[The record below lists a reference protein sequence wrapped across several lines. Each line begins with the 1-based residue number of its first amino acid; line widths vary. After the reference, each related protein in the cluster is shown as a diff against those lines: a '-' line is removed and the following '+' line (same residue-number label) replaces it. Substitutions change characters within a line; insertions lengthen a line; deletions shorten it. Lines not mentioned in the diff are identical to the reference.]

1 MRLSQFLAKTL
12 RDDPAEAETAN
23 HRLMLRT
30 GMIQQIAAGVYSY
43 APLALRSLAKVET
56 IVREEMNAAGGQ
68 EVKLPA
74 LQPRELW
81 VQTGRDAAFGPD
93 LLRLKDRRERDL
105 VIAPTHEEAVTLLVK
120 QHLQSYRDLP
130 QLVYQIQTK
139 FRDEPRPRGG
149 LVRVREF
156 DMKDAYSFDADA
168 ESLDETYQRM
178 VQAYRNI
185 FRRCGIP
192 AVMIEADSG
201 AIGGKDS
208 HEFIMPTEIG
218 EDTFIQCPDCGYAAN
233 AERAAFQRPPA
244 PAGEPL
250 PVEEVHTPGLT
261 TIAELVN
268 FLSVT
273 PEQTLKAVFYVADGE
288 MVFVSVRG
296 DLEVNEVKLKRLL
309 GANDLHYATDE
320 EVEAAG
326 LVAGSASAVG
336 LTGVKSVADES
347 VHVGANFVV
356 GANRRDWHLLNA
368 NTPRDFVPDLVGD
381 IALAEAGHRCLQCGG
396 EFIAERGVE
405 VGHVFKLGTFF
416 SEALNATFLS
426 PEGSLQPA
434 IMGCYGIGIGRLLAA
449 TIEHNRDER
458 GMRLPPNVSPFQ
470 VYLAA
475 LNAED
480 AAVAE
485 AADGVYRALTDA
497 GFETLYDD
505 RAESA
510 GVKFNDADLFG
521 FPVRV
526 VVSPRNLRQGVAEVK
541 RRDADSAH
549 LVSLEDTAATVK
561 GLLAELVA
569 LLAE

>member
-30 GMIQQIAAGVYSY
+30 GMIQQIASGVYSY
-43 APLALRSLAKVET
+43 APLAMRSLAKVEA
-56 IVREEMNAAGGQ
+56 IVRDEMNAAGGQ
-68 EVKLPA
+68 EVKLPT

-81 VQTGRDAAFGPD
+81 QQTGRDAAFGPD
-93 LLRLKDRRERDL
+93 LMRLKDRREREL

-218 EDTFIQCPDCGYAAN
+218 EDTFIQCPGCGYAAN
-233 AERAAFQRPPA
+233 AERAEFQRPPA

-250 PVEEVHTPGLT
+250 PVEDVHTPGLK
-261 TIAELVN
+261 TIADLVD
-268 FLSVT
+268 FLGIT
-273 PEQTLKAVFYVADGE
+273 PEQTLKAVFYVVDGE
-288 MVFVSVRG
+288 MVFVTVRG
-296 DLEVNEVKLKRLL
+296 DLEVNEIKLKRLL
-309 GANDLHYATDE
+309 GATELHHASDE
-320 EVEAAG
+320 EVAAAG

-336 LTGVKSVADES
+336 LTGMKSVADES
-347 VHVGANFVV
+347 VYIGGNFAA
-356 GANRRDWHLLNA
+356 GANRPGLAHEKRQHASGLRAGRRGRHRTRRGGPQVRPLRRRVHLGA
-368 NTPRDFVPDLVGD
+368 RRRGGGTSSSSAPSSARRSTPHFFRLKGRCCRPSWGATAS
-381 IALAEAGHRCLQCGG
+381 ALGGCSRPPSSTTATSAACGC
-396 EFIAERGVE
+396 
-405 VGHVFKLGTFF
+405 
-416 SEALNATFLS
+416 
-426 PEGSLQPA
+426 P
-434 IMGCYGIGIGRLLAA
+434 
-449 TIEHNRDER
+449 
-458 GMRLPPNVSPFQ
+458 
-470 VYLAA
+470 
-475 LNAED
+475 
-480 AAVAE
+480 
-485 AADGVYRALTDA
+485 
-497 GFETLYDD
+497 
-505 RAESA
+505 
-510 GVKFNDADLFG
+510 
-521 FPVRV
+521 
-526 VVSPRNLRQGVAEVK
+526 
-541 RRDADSAH
+541 
-549 LVSLEDTAATVK
+549 
-561 GLLAELVA
+561 
-569 LLAE
+569 

>member
-1 MRLSQFLAKTL
+1 MRLSQFLGRTL
-12 RDDPAEAETAN
+12 RDDPAEAETQN

-30 GMIQQIAAGVYSY
+30 GMIQQLAAGVYSY
-43 APLALRSLAKVET
+43 APLALRSLAKVAD
-56 IVREEMNAAGGQ
+56 IVRDEMNAAGGQ

-81 VQTGRDAAFGPD
+81 QQTGRDSAFGPD
-93 LLRLKDRRERDL
+93 LMRLKDRREREM

-120 QHLQSYRDLP
+120 QHMQSYRDLP
-130 QLVYQIQTK
+130 LLVYQIQTK

-168 ESLDETYQRM
+168 ESLDATYLRM
-178 VQAYRNI
+178 VEAYRNI
-185 FRRCGIP
+185 FSRCGIP

-218 EDTFIQCPDCGYAAN
+218 EDTFIQCPKCGYAAN
-233 AERAAFQRPPA
+233 AERAAFRRPPA
-244 PAGEPL
+244 PGGEPL
-250 PVEEVHTPGLT
+250 PVEDVHTPGLK
-261 TIAELVN
+261 TIADLVD
-268 FLSVT
+268 FMGIT

-296 DLEVNEVKLKRLL
+296 DLDVNEVKLKRLL
-309 GANDLHYATDE
+309 GATDLHQATDE

-336 LTGVKSVADES
+336 LNGIRNVADES
-347 VHVGANFVV
+347 VHVGANFAA
-356 GANRRDWHLLNA
+356 GANRPDWHLKNV

-381 IALAEAGHRCLQCGG
+381 IALAQAGHRCLNCGG
-396 EFIAERGVE
+396 TFIAERGME

-449 TIEHNRDER
+449 TIEQNRDER
-458 GMRLPPNVSPFQ
+458 GMCLPVSVAPFH

-475 LNAED
+475 LNAENTE
-480 AAVAE
+480 VSM
-485 AADGVYRALTDA
+485 AADGVYRQLSDA
-497 GFETLYDD
+497 GIEALYDD

-510 GVKFNDADLFG
+510 GVKFNDADLMG

-526 VVSPRNLRQGVAEVK
+526 VVSPRNLREGVAEIK
-541 RRDADSAH
+541 RRSASDAQ
-549 LVSLEDTAATVK
+549 LVPLEEVPATVSD
-561 GLLAELVA
+561 LLAE
-569 LLAE
+569 

>member
-1 MRLSQFLAKTL
+1 MRLSRFLAKTL
-12 RDDPAEAETAN
+12 RDEPAEAETAN
-23 HRLMLRT
+23 HRLLLRT
-30 GMIQQIAAGVYSY
+30 GMIQQVAAGVYSY
-43 APLALRSLAKVET
+43 APLAQRSLAKVAA
-56 IVREEMNAAGGQ
+56 IVREEMDAAGGQ
-68 EVKLPA
+68 EIKLPT

-81 VQTGRDAAFGPD
+81 QQTGRDAAFGPD
-93 LLRLKDRRERDL
+93 LMRLKDRREREL
-105 VIAPTHEEAVTLLVK
+105 VIAPTHEETVTLLVK

-168 ESLDETYQRM
+168 ESLDETYHRM

-208 HEFIMPTEIG
+208 HEFIMPSAIG

-244 PAGEPL
+244 PTSYPL
-250 PVEEVHTPGLT
+250 PVEDVHTPGLK
-261 TIAELVN
+261 TIADLVD
-268 FLSVT
+268 FLGIT
-273 PEQTLKAVFYVADGE
+273 PEQTLKAVFYVADGR
-288 MVFVSVRG
+288 MVFVSIRG
-296 DLEVNEVKLKRLL
+296 DLEVNEIKLKRLL
-309 GANDLHYATDE
+309 GATELHHASDE
-320 EVEAAG
+320 EVESAG

-336 LTGVKSVADES
+336 LTGMKSVADES
-347 VHVGANFVV
+347 IYVGANFAA
-356 GANRRDWHLLNA
+356 GANRPDWHLKNVNA
-368 NTPRDFVPDLVGD
+368 PRDFVPDIVGD
-381 IALAEAGHRCLQCGG
+381 VALAQAGYRCVHCGG
-396 EFIAERGVE
+396 RFIAERGVE

-416 SEALNATFLS
+416 SESLNATFLS
-426 PEGSLQPA
+426 PDGSLQPA

-449 TIEHNRDER
+449 VIEHNHDER
-458 GMRLPPNVSPFQ
+458 GMRLPASVAPFQ

-480 AAVAE
+480 ANVAA
-485 AADGVYRALTDA
+485 AADEVYRRLTEA

-526 VVSPRNLRQGVAEVK
+526 VVSPRNIRDGNAEVK
-541 RRDADSAH
+541 RRDADSA
-549 LVSLEDTAATVK
+549 LLTPLGETPATV
-561 GLLAELVA
+561 AA

>member
-30 GMIQQIAAGVYSY
+30 GMIQQVAAGVYSY
-43 APLALRSLAKVET
+43 APLAQRSLAKVEA
-56 IVREEMNAAGGQ
+56 IVRDEMNSAGGQ
-68 EVKLPA
+68 EVKLPT

-81 VQTGRDAAFGPD
+81 QQTGRDAAFGHD
-93 LLRLKDRRERDL
+93 LMRLRDRREREL

-168 ESLDETYQRM
+168 NSLDETYQRM

-185 FRRCGIP
+185 FSRCGIP
-192 AVMIEADSG
+192 VVMIEADSG

-233 AERAAFQRPPA
+233 AERAAFERPPVHA
-244 PAGEPL
+244 ADPL
-250 PVEEVHTPGLT
+250 PMEDVHTPGLK
-261 TIAELVN
+261 TIAELVD
-268 FLSVT
+268 FLGIT

-288 MVFVSVRG
+288 MVFVSIRG

-309 GANDLHYATDE
+309 RANELHHATDE

-326 LVAGSASAVG
+326 LVAGSSSAVG
-336 LTGVKSVADES
+336 LSGIMSVADES
-347 VHVGANFVV
+347 VYVGSNFAA
-356 GANRRDWHLLNA
+356 GANRPDWHTKNV
-368 NTPRDFVPDLVGD
+368 NTPRDFVPDAVGD
-381 IALAEAGHRCLQCGG
+381 IALAEAGHRCVQCGG
-396 EFIAERGVE
+396 AFIAERGVE

-416 SEALNATFLS
+416 SESLNATFLS

-458 GMRLPPNVSPFQ
+458 GMCLPPSVAPFQ

-480 AAVAE
+480 PDVSA
-485 AADGVYRALTDA
+485 AADGVYRQLTEA
-497 GFETLYDD
+497 GVETLYDD

-526 VVSPRNLRQGVAEVK
+526 VVSPRNLREGKAEVK
-541 RRDADSAH
+541 RRGTDSA
-549 LVSLEDTAATVK
+549 D
-561 GLLAELVA
+561 LVA
-569 LLAE
+569 LKDAPAAVAALLHA

>member
-12 RDDPAEAETAN
+12 RDEPAEAETAN

-30 GMIQQIAAGVYSY
+30 GMIQQVAAGVYSY

-81 VQTGRDAAFGPD
+81 VQSGRDAAFGPD

-218 EDTFIQCPDCGYAAN
+218 EDTFIQCPGCGYAAN

-244 PAGEPL
+244 PSGEPL

-261 TIAELVN
+261 TIAELVD

-296 DLEVNEVKLKRLL
+296 DLDVNEVKLKRLL

-356 GANRRDWHLLNA
+356 GANRRDWHLLNV

-381 IALAEAGHRCLQCGG
+381 IALAEAGHRCVQCGG

-426 PEGSLQPA
+426 PEGSLLPA

-458 GMRLPPNVSPFQ
+458 GMRLPPNVAPFQ

-485 AADGVYRALTDA
+485 AADGVYRDLTSA

-526 VVSPRNLRQGVAEVK
+526 VVSPRNLREGVAEVK
-541 RRDADSAH
+541 RRDADSAR
-549 LVSLEDTAATVK
+549 LVEVQDTVASVSQ
-561 GLLAELVA
+561 LLAEQEA

>member
-30 GMIQQIAAGVYSY
+30 GMIQQIASGVYSY
-43 APLALRSLAKVET
+43 APLAMRSLAKVEA
-56 IVREEMNAAGGQ
+56 IVRDEMNAAGGQ
-68 EVKLPA
+68 EVKLPT

-81 VQTGRDAAFGPD
+81 QQTGRDAAFGPD
-93 LLRLKDRRERDL
+93 LMRLKDRREREL

-218 EDTFIQCPDCGYAAN
+218 EDTFIQCPGCGYAAN
-233 AERAAFQRPPA
+233 AERAEFQRPPA

-250 PVEEVHTPGLT
+250 PVEDVHTPGLK
-261 TIAELVN
+261 TIADLVD
-268 FLSVT
+268 FLGIT
-273 PEQTLKAVFYVADGE
+273 PEQTLKAVFYVVDGE
-288 MVFVSVRG
+288 MVFVTVRG
-296 DLEVNEVKLKRLL
+296 DLEVNEIKLKRLL
-309 GANDLHYATDE
+309 GATELHHASDE
-320 EVEAAG
+320 EVAAAG

-336 LTGVKSVADES
+336 LTGMKSVADES
-347 VHVGANFVV
+347 IYVGANFAA
-356 GANRRDWHLLNA
+356 GANRPDWHMKNV
-368 NTPRDFVPDLVGD
+368 NTPRDFVPDAVGD
-381 IALAEAGHRCLQCGG
+381 IALAEAGHKCVHCGG
-396 EFIAERGVE
+396 EFISERGVE

-416 SEALNATFLS
+416 SETLNATFLS
-426 PEGSLQPA
+426 PEGSLLPA

-458 GMRLPPNVSPFQ
+458 GMRLPVSVSPFQ

-475 LNAED
+475 LNADNPEVMS
-480 AAVAE
+480 AAG
-485 AADGVYRALTDA
+485 DVYRQLTEA

-526 VVSPRNLRQGVAEVK
+526 VVSPRNLREGKAEVK
-541 RRDADSAH
+541 RRDADSA
-549 LVSLEDTAATVK
+549 
-561 GLLAELVA
+561 ELVPLADTVASVAA
-569 LLAE
+569 LLSE